1 MMPLADLAQLAI
13 AGKDRVAGW
22 RRIVVGESIILA
34 GDDGD
39 GHGALQ
45 VSAGRAASAVLPCP
59 QVLPRPIARFAE
71 RRSGCGPQFRHR
83 TPEGAQGSLISSS
96 ALCQA
101 LRITGGAWPMAI
113 AGTPWSIAV
122 TVGRITVAVGWIRIA
137 VAISVIRIC
146 VVGPCEGAS
155 DKCAEREA
163 AERRAPPTAPPAG
176 ISRGGRGNSRNR
188 DGRRGENGQRFPH
201 GVTSMSVETTTM

>member
-13 AGKDRVAGW
+13 AGKNRVAGR

-59 QVLPRPIARFAE
+59 QALPRPIARFAE

-83 TPEGAQGSLISSS
+83 TPGRRARLNNRELHEGRYRRVRLKSLKSIVTEGAGELTWRKISL
-96 ALCQA
+96 
-101 LRITGGAWPMAI
+101 
-113 AGTPWSIAV
+113 
-122 TVGRITVAVGWIRIA
+122 
-137 VAISVIRIC
+137 
-146 VVGPCEGAS
+146 
-155 DKCAEREA
+155 
-163 AERRAPPTAPPAG
+163 
-176 ISRGGRGNSRNR
+176 
-188 DGRRGENGQRFPH
+188 
-201 GVTSMSVETTTM
+201 

>member
-13 AGKDRVAGW
+13 AGKNRFAGR

-59 QVLPRPIARFAE
+59 QGHGALQVSAGRAASAVLPCPQALPRPIARFAE

-83 TPEGAQGSLISSS
+83 TPEGAQGLTTENCTRAAIEGYGSSP
-96 ALCQA
+96 L
-101 LRITGGAWPMAI
+101 TW
-113 AGTPWSIAV
+113 
-122 TVGRITVAVGWIRIA
+122 
-137 VAISVIRIC
+137 
-146 VVGPCEGAS
+146 
-155 DKCAEREA
+155 D
-163 AERRAPPTAPPAG
+163 
-176 ISRGGRGNSRNR
+176 
-188 DGRRGENGQRFPH
+188 
-201 GVTSMSVETTTM
+201 VETRLAGWQCRTRTQKCP

>member
-1 MMPLADLAQLAI
+1 VDPKFAALVDTPLAVERKAFCCRLHASESVSAGI
-13 AGKDRVAGW
+13 AGKNRVAGR

-83 TPEGAQGSLISSS
+83 TPEGAQGRELHEGRYRRVRLKSLKSGELTWD
-96 ALCQA
+96 AETRL
-101 LRITGGAWPMAI
+101 
-113 AGTPWSIAV
+113 AGWVSRTR
-122 TVGRITVAVGWIRIA
+122 TQ
-137 VAISVIRIC
+137 
-146 VVGPCEGAS
+146 
-155 DKCAEREA
+155 KCC
-163 AERRAPPTAPPAG
+163 PKVP
-176 ISRGGRGNSRNR
+176 
-188 DGRRGENGQRFPH
+188 F
-201 GVTSMSVETTTM
+201 

>member
-13 AGKDRVAGW
+13 AGKNRVADR

-59 QVLPRPIARFAE
+59 QALPRLIARFAE

-83 TPEGAQGSLISSS
+83 TPEAQGRGGLV
-96 ALCQA
+96 AHG
-101 LRITGGAWPMAI
+101 TGAGACERAMTRD
-113 AGTPWSIAV
+113 G
-122 TVGRITVAVGWIRIA
+122 TVGRSDATERSLPFHWDIDPARMMRPRFADSIRA
-137 VAISVIRIC
+137 SSPSGLREQAGHTTATGAIS
-146 VVGPCEGAS
+146 
-155 DKCAEREA
+155 
-163 AERRAPPTAPPAG
+163 
-176 ISRGGRGNSRNR
+176 
-188 DGRRGENGQRFPH
+188 
-201 GVTSMSVETTTM
+201 

>member
-59 QVLPRPIARFAE
+59 QALPRPIARFAE

-83 TPEGAQGSLISSS
+83 TPEGAQGLTTENQCS
-96 ALCQA
+96 
-101 LRITGGAWPMAI
+101 
-113 AGTPWSIAV
+113 V
-122 TVGRITVAVGWIRIA
+122 VANY
-137 VAISVIRIC
+137 
-146 VVGPCEGAS
+146 PFEKP
-155 DKCAEREA
+155 D
-163 AERRAPPTAPPAG
+163 
-176 ISRGGRGNSRNR
+176 
-188 DGRRGENGQRFPH
+188 RFP
-201 GVTSMSVETTTM
+201 GN

>member
-13 AGKDRVAGW
+13 AGKNRVAGR

-59 QVLPRPIARFAE
+59 EALPRLIARFAE

-83 TPEGAQGSLISSS
+83 TPEGAQGLTTEN
-96 ALCQA
+96 CTQ
-101 LRITGGAWPMAI
+101 
-113 AGTPWSIAV
+113 
-122 TVGRITVAVGWIRIA
+122 AVGSPPDRIQD
-137 VAISVIRIC
+137 S
-146 VVGPCEGAS
+146 GTMCELLHTGS
-155 DKCAEREA
+155 
-163 AERRAPPTAPPAG
+163 
-176 ISRGGRGNSRNR
+176 GR
-188 DGRRGENGQRFPH
+188 F
-201 GVTSMSVETTTM
+201 TSIV

>member
-13 AGKDRVAGW
+13 AGKNRVAGR

-59 QVLPRPIARFAE
+59 EALPRQIARFAE

-83 TPEGAQGSLISSS
+83 TPEGAQGLTTENCTRAAIEGYGSSP
-96 ALCQA
+96 L
-101 LRITGGAWPMAI
+101 TW
-113 AGTPWSIAV
+113 
-122 TVGRITVAVGWIRIA
+122 
-137 VAISVIRIC
+137 
-146 VVGPCEGAS
+146 
-155 DKCAEREA
+155 D
-163 AERRAPPTAPPAG
+163 
-176 ISRGGRGNSRNR
+176 
-188 DGRRGENGQRFPH
+188 
-201 GVTSMSVETTTM
+201 VETRLAGWGERTRTRKCRSEKISLKHPMNP

>member
-13 AGKDRVAGW
+13 AGKNRVAGR

-59 QVLPRPIARFAE
+59 QALPRPIARFAE

-83 TPEGAQGSLISSS
+83 TPEGAQGLTTENCTR
-96 ALCQA
+96 A
-101 LRITGGAWPMAI
+101 AI
-113 AGTPWSIAV
+113 EDRYRRRERAD
-122 TVGRITVAVGWIRIA
+122 VGRRNTTGWLGWEDSNSEMFA
-137 VAISVIRIC
+137 KY
-146 VVGPCEGAS
+146 PF
-155 DKCAEREA
+155 ERSH
-163 AERRAPPTAPPAG
+163 RFPMNPAKSG
-176 ISRGGRGNSRNR
+176 DRDYSRLSCGV
-188 DGRRGENGQRFPH
+188 GRRSSGLVPGSRQDACAGRNCRDFLPMPG
-201 GVTSMSVETTTM
+201 